1 MRLGQTSAIYL
12 IAKITGSVIGFFA
25 TIYFTRTLGEEI
37 YGFYAI
43 TMALVSWLGIVKSIG
58 FGKAMVKRMSEDE
71 EPYAYLAAG
80 TIIKA
85 ALTIIVVLGVLFF
98 RNQVNAYIG
107 QPVAEF
113 VVLLLIVS
121 IFSGI
126 VSAALQGTHR
136 VHVYAPLSTIK
147 QAARTVAMITLV
159 FVGWELTGMLFGYAL
174 GTVLISF
181 IGLIYIRPSINI
193 PDTEHFLSL
202 VNFAKYS
209 WLGNMRSKSIDDI
222 DILVLGLFVPA
233 GLTGI
238 YAVAWTLS
246 RFLDIFGSAIKDTLF
261 PEMSKLSTEGDMK
274 MINEHT
280 INAVKYSGLFL
291 IPGIV
296 GAALL
301 GDRLMLIYGPG
312 FEAGTHI
319 LVILLFGLLI
329 YTYAKQ
335 LLSMLDAIDRPDL
348 AFRANGIFVISNL
361 ILNIVFV
368 YSIGWTGAAIA
379 TALSTLTVLLCS
391 LYYSRIFV
399 SLRLPYNEISRQ
411 WVAAIVMGITVGV
424 LRMIGEQ
431 HSVSDFNL
439 LFVLLLVTFGAIIY
453 FSILLMISSDFRTTV
468 YKNIPTNIQ
477 LYIKSK

>member
-1 MRLGQTSAIYL
+1 
-12 IAKITGSVIGFFA
+12 
-25 TIYFTRTLGEEI
+25 
-37 YGFYAI
+37 
-43 TMALVSWLGIVKSIG
+43 
-58 FGKAMVKRMSEDE
+58 
-71 EPYAYLAAG
+71 
-80 TIIKA
+80 
-85 ALTIIVVLGVLFF
+85 
-98 RNQVNAYIG
+98 
-107 QPVAEF
+107 
-113 VVLLLIVS
+113 
-121 IFSGI
+121 
-126 VSAALQGTHR
+126 
-136 VHVYAPLSTIK
+136 
-147 QAARTVAMITLV
+147 
-159 FVGWELTGMLFGYAL
+159 
-174 GTVLISF
+174 
-181 IGLIYIRPSINI
+181 
-193 PDTEHFLSL
+193 
-202 VNFAKYS
+202 
-209 WLGNMRSKSIDDI
+209 
-222 DILVLGLFVPA
+222 
-233 GLTGI
+233 
-238 YAVAWTLS
+238 
-246 RFLDIFGSAIKDTLF
+246 
-261 PEMSKLSTEGDMK
+261 MK